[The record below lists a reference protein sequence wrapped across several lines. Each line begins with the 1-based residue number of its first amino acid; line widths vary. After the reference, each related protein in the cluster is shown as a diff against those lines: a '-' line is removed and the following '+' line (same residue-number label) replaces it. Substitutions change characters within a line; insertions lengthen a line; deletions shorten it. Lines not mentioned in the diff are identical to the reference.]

1 MTGNHSPGS
10 GFQGGAGDDG
20 NPLDDKKMRLRNLFL
35 PLLSLFSSS
44 AASNAN
50 ERVVSGYYTVAWEEQ
65 SFQACGEQGKWWV
78 NNPGPMMGAYA
89 DLVEGDWGT
98 IFVTVRVDLTDEG
111 RWGHLGGYRR
121 GMAVTEL
128 LNARA
133 PSPDRDDCSRVR
145 EAEER

>member
-1 MTGNHSPGS
+1 MTGNHSDVP
-10 GFQGGAGDDG
+10 GFQPGADDDG
-20 NPLDDKKMRLRNLFL
+20 NPLDDKKMRLRSLFL

-44 AASNAN
+44 GGAPASE

-65 SFQACGEQGKWWV
+65 SFRPCGERGKWWV

-98 IFVTVRVDLTDEG
+98 IFVTVRVDLTTEG
-111 RWGHLGGYRR
+111 NWGHLGGYRR
-121 GMAVTEL
+121 ALAVTEL
-128 LNARA
+128 LDARA

-145 EAEER
+145 EAE